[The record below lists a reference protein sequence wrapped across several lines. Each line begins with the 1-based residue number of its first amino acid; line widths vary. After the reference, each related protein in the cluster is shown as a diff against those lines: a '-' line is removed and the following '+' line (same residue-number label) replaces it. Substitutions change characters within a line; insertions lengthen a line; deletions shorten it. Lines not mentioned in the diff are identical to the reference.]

1 VQTADIA
8 AGLRLTGGDGS
19 KCGLCYLE
27 NLRRCWGARERV
39 KAKRKERDE
48 LGGGGG
54 PEGHLDHGAAPRR
67 RPGGG
72 GGGPPTRASWTSVRP
87 PGAMRTGVRVSISSQ
102 LLIGSATGSAGHCRC
117 TSLGLAWAPPHAV
130 TSS

>member
-1 VQTADIA
+1 VPPADIRRLRNKEVRCVQTADIA

-54 PEGHLDHGAAPRR
+54 AR
-67 RPGGG
+67 
-72 GGGPPTRASWTSVRP
+72 GPPGPLCGPQELCAQACVYRSR
-87 PGAMRTGVRVSISSQ
+87 
-102 LLIGSATGSAGHCRC
+102 HNC
-117 TSLGLAWAPPHAV
+117 
-130 TSS
+130 